1 MAAEPCLAR
10 TGQGRPR
17 LEVAD
22 IFRAAGG
29 AYRDRYVPT
38 FEQRKVMVA
47 IERCR
52 TVALGGHLDVCSKC
66 GRETPAYNSC
76 RNRHC
81 PKCQSLTQ
89 ARWIDRRRER
99 IIPTK
104 YFHVVFTLPQE
115 LRSLARRNPDEMY
128 TLVIDA
134 AARTLLDFGRS
145 RLHAQIGVTTVLHTW
160 TRDLRFHPHVHC
172 IVTGGGLDEN
182 GARWV
187 PARSRFLFPVRAMSK
202 VFRGKLLDGL
212 SELYRA
218 RRLDLDGPCA
228 PLADATTFARLKD
241 DLYGHDWVVY
251 AKRPFGGPTQVFQY
265 LGRYTHRVGLSN
277 QRLITFDGHDVCF
290 RTKHGNTTTVE
301 AVEFVRR
308 FLLHVLPTGFVKIRH
323 YGLLA
328 ASNATTK
335 LETARQLLAPP
346 DATPQNAPVEP
357 RASLGWRELLLEL
370 TGIDLMVCPGCGSRS
385 IERHPLPPCY
395 RSSPPSPDTS

>member
-1 MAAEPCLAR
+1 
-10 TGQGRPR
+10 
-17 LEVAD
+17 VAD
-22 IFRAAGG
+22 IFRAAGE

-38 FEQRKVMVA
+38 FEQRKVMAA

-115 LRSLARRNPDEMY
+115 LRSLVRRNPDEMY

-172 IVTGGGLDEN
+172 IVTGGGLDDD
-182 GARWV
+182 GTRWV
-187 PARSRFLFPVRAMSK
+187 PARSRFLFPVLAMSK
-202 VFRGKLLDGL
+202 VFRGKLLEGL
-212 SELYRA
+212 SDLYSA
-218 RRLDLDGPCA
+218 RRLDLDGPCT
-228 PLADATTFARLKD
+228 PLADAATFARLTN
-241 DLYGHDWVVY
+241 DLYRKDWVVY
-251 AKRPFGGPTQVFQY
+251 AKRPFGGPAQVFQY

-277 QRLITFDGHDVCF
+277 QRLICFDGRDVCF
-290 RTKHGNTTTVE
+290 RTKHGKTTTVE

-308 FLLHVLPTGFVKIRH
+308 FLLHVLPIGFVKIRH

-328 ASNATTK
+328 ASNAATR
-335 LETARQLLAPP
+335 LESARRLLAAP
-346 DATPQNAPVEP
+346 DATAQNAPTEP
-357 RASLGWRELLLEL
+357 RASLGWRELMLEL
-370 TGIDLMVCPGCGSRS
+370 TGIDLMLCPACGTRS
-385 IERHPLPPCY
+385 IERRPLP
-395 RSSPPSPDTS
+395 RQQVRSPDSS

>member
-1 MAAEPCLAR
+1 
-10 TGQGRPR
+10 
-17 LEVAD
+17 VAD
-22 IFRAAGG
+22 IFRAAGE
-29 AYRDRYVPT
+29 AYRGRYVPT
-38 FEQRKVMVA
+38 FDQRKVMAA

-115 LRSLARRNPDEMY
+115 LRSLARRNPDELY
-128 TLVIDA
+128 TLMIDA

-172 IVTGGGLDEN
+172 IVTGGGLDDS
-182 GARWV
+182 GTRWV
-187 PARSRFLFPVRAMSK
+187 RAQSRFLFSVLAMSK
-202 VFRGKLLDGL
+202 VFRGKLLAGL
-212 SELYRA
+212 SDLYVA
-218 RRLDLDGPCA
+218 SRLDLDGPCA
-228 PLADATTFARLKD
+228 SLADATTFARLKN
-241 DLYGHDWVVY
+241 DLYANDWVVY
-251 AKRPFGGPTQVFQY
+251 AKRPFGGPAQVFQY

-277 QRLITFDGHDVCF
+277 QRLVSFDGRDVCF
-290 RTKHGNTTTVE
+290 RTKHGNTTTVA

-308 FLLHVLPTGFVKIRH
+308 FLLHVLPAGFVKIRH

-328 ASNATTK
+328 ACNATTR
-335 LETARQLLAPP
+335 LETARQLLAAH
-346 DATPQNAPVEP
+346 DATPQNTPFEP
-357 RASLGWRELLLEL
+357 RAPLGWRELMLEL
-370 TGIDLMVCPGCGSRS
+370 TGVDLTVCPACGSRS
-385 IERHPLPPCY
+385 IDRRPLP
-395 RSSPPSPDTS
+395 RQSNSSPSPDTS